1 MARQGKRLWPCYA
14 TLSRPLT
21 IMGVERTWFILS
33 ATLALALW
41 NALNAILTALV
52 VFAGLWGAGYLAWK
66 KDPHMLSI
74 LKASTRFKARY
85 DPGKWI
91 AEPWR
96 VIVKGRYE

>member
-52 VFAGLWGAGYLAWK
+52 IFLALWFAGYLAWK
-66 KDPHMLSI
+66 RDPNMLAI
-74 LKASTRFKARY
+74 LKASTRFKSRY

-96 VIVKGRYE
+96 VILKGRHE